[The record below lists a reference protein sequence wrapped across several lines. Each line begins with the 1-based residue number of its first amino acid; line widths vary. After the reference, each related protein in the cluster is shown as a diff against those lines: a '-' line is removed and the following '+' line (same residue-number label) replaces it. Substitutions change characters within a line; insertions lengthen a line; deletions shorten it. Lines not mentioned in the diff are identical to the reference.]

1 MRKSSFLPT
10 VFSFVMLVFW
20 LAALKAE
27 ANSAGLSQA
36 LVKAHSVYIVN
47 ETGFS
52 DLEFA
57 TILEIEKWGRFELA
71 ESHDKA
77 DLILRLDNSS
87 HVRAVP
93 EGQVPSAADF
103 AAGDNA
109 VPVGYTRVSLLD
121 PGSNQLLWSGLHK
134 TEGGKVKSGHLLDEL
149 RDAFRDYD
157 KGKR

>member
-1 MRKSSFLPT
+1 MRKSSFLLSGL
-10 VFSFVMLVFW
+10 SFLVLVFW
-20 LAALKAE
+20 MAALSAD
-27 ANSAGLSQA
+27 ANTAGLPQS

-47 ETGFS
+47 ETGFA

-57 TILEIEKWGRFELA
+57 TILEVEKWGRFELA

-77 DLILRLDNSS
+77 DLILRLDNAS

-109 VPVGYTRVSLLD
+109 IPAGYTRVALLD
-121 PGSNQLLWSGLHK
+121 PGSNQVLWSGLHK
-134 TEGGKVKSGHLLDEL
+134 TDGGKVKSGHLLDEL

>member
-1 MRKSSFLPT
+1 MRKSSFLLT
-10 VFSFVMLVFW
+10 GFSILVLVFW
-20 LAALKAE
+20 LAALSAG
-27 ANSAGLSQA
+27 ANSAGLPQT

-47 ETGFS
+47 ETGFA

-77 DLILRLDNSS
+77 DLILRLDNAS

-93 EGQVPSAADF
+93 EGQVPTAADF
-103 AAGDNA
+103 GAGDNA
-109 VPVGYTRVSLLD
+109 VPPGYTRIALLD
-121 PGSNQLLWSGLHK
+121 PSSSQVLWSGLHK

-157 KGKR
+157 RGKR

>member
-1 MRKSSFLPT
+1 MRKSSFLLT
-10 VFSFVMLVFW
+10 GLSFLMLVFW

-27 ANSAGLSQA
+27 ANSAGLPQA

-77 DLILRLDNSS
+77 DLILRLDNAS

-109 VPVGYTRVSLLD
+109 IPAGYTRVALLD
-121 PGSNQLLWSGLHK
+121 PGSNQVLWSGLHK

-149 RDAFRDYD
+149 RDAFRDYY

>member
-1 MRKSSFLPT
+1 MRKSSFLLAG
-10 VFSFVMLVFW
+10 FSFLMLVFW

-27 ANSAGLSQA
+27 ANSAGLPQA

-87 HVRAVP
+87 HVRPVP

-109 VPVGYTRVSLLD
+109 VPVGYTRVALLD

>member
-1 MRKSSFLPT
+1 MRKSSFLLT
-10 VFSFVMLVFW
+10 GLSFVMLVFW

-27 ANSAGLSQA
+27 ANSAGLPQA

-87 HVRAVP
+87 HVRPVP
-93 EGQVPSAADF
+93 EGQVPSTADF
-103 AAGDNA
+103 AAGDNG
-109 VPVGYTRVSLLD
+109 VPVGYTRVALLE

>member
-1 MRKSSFLPT
+1 MRKSSFLLT
-10 VFSFVMLVFW
+10 GFSFLMLVFW

-27 ANSAGLSQA
+27 ANSAGLPQA

-103 AAGDNA
+103 ASGDNA
-109 VPVGYTRVSLLD
+109 VPVGYTRVALLD